1 MPPLC
6 SASFQP
12 SACLPIRYFIFQIK
26 LQVLNEEEKN
36 RNGGFAELNVWGDN
50 LLVLE
55 LGCPSLKINFSTI
68 ESGGQ
73 RFLNFEQRD
82 LDWKHSCVF
91 GAAGS
96 TQRLF
101 DFSFGQFYFCFF

>member
-1 MPPLC
+1 M
-6 SASFQP
+6 
-12 SACLPIRYFIFQIK
+12 
-26 LQVLNEEEKN
+26 LNEEEKN